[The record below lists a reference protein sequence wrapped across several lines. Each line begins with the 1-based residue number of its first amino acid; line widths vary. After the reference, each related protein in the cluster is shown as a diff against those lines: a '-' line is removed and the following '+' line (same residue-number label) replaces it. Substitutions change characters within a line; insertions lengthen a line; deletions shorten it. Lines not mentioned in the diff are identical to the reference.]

1 MNLKKVTSNKPVI
14 IAAAAAA
21 LLLLYAGLRLVLAS
35 RTLAA
40 EWKLGLIFSIALL
53 FLLGGLA
60 GMDMALRRVLRPA
73 RREISL
79 PLVFCLAYLLPGLV
93 FLAPALGRVPLVS
106 FPGDSFAWYFIWQA
120 LVMGAYQL
128 NRLRRAVAANPWQ
141 KMRLRLPAAL
151 LSGGM
156 SGLGLWLAGVFVI
169 SVFTA
174 QLPEA
179 VTFPITRLMKVVML
193 LAALGVAPWAEEMF
207 FRRQLLQQG
216 QPRLGAMGA
225 SGLSALIFA
234 VLQARP
240 LLAVPAFLFGLGAAA
255 LAQRTRSALA
265 PAAAHFVFNLLML
278 ILGWNGVI

>member
-1 MNLKKVTSNKPVI
+1 MILKKQTLVI
-14 IAAAAAA
+14 TAGLAA

-40 EWKLGLIFSIALL
+40 EWKLGLIFSIAML

-60 GMDMALRRVLRPA
+60 GMDLALRRVLRPA

-93 FLAPALGRVPLVS
+93 FLAPAVGRVPLLS

-128 NRLRRAVAANPWQ
+128 NRLRQAVGANPWPV
-141 KMRLRLPAAL
+141 MRRRLPAAM

-156 SGLGLWLAGVFVI
+156 SGLGMWLAAVFVI
-169 SVFTA
+169 SILTA

-179 VTFPITRLMKVVML
+179 VTFPISKLMRVVML

-207 FRRQLLQQG
+207 FRRQLLQQW
-216 QPRLGAMGA
+216 QPRLGQMGA
-225 SGLSALIFA
+225 GLLSALIFA
-234 VLQARP
+234 VLQARA
-240 LLAVPAFLFGLGAAA
+240 LLVIPAFLFGLGAAV